1 MKPAYELSNIKLEQQ
16 SKTILDIEQLTI
28 NSDQCV
34 AVLGENGA
42 GKTSLINLLAFTS
55 HPSYGSIKFFSE
67 KLKSKPSP
75 VQRRR
80 IGLVHQQPY
89 LLPGTVADN
98 IQLALSLQGI
108 AKSRISI
115 LTQHALEKVNLI
127 DLADQP
133 AHTLSGGELKRVAIA
148 RAIAYQPDILLLDEP
163 FSHLDQRHIHQ
174 LEESI
179 NHFALQAGKTVIFST
194 HDRFQAQALA
204 NSTINLVAGKITT
217 APLLNL
223 YHGKLEHP
231 FFNTGQIMIHVT
243 SEHTHARHLA
253 VDPREIIVSPQPL
266 QSSMRNNF
274 SGRLTLIAEEAN
286 TICLAIECGE
296 RFHVIISRE
305 ALASLNLSLGDTVWL
320 SFKSTAVTVF

>member
-1 MKPAYELSNIKLEQQ
+1 MKPAYQLSNIKLEQQ
-16 SKTILDIEQLTI
+16 SKTIVDIEQLTI

-42 GKTSLINLLAFTS
+42 GKTSLIHILALITKPS
-55 HPSYGSIKFFSE
+55 HGLINVFGDIIQS
-67 KLKSKPSP
+67 KLSP

-98 IQLALSLQGI
+98 IRLALTLQGI
-108 AKSRISI
+108 AKSDIAV
-115 LTQHALEKVNLI
+115 LTQQALEHVDLI
-127 DLADQP
+127 DLADQA

-179 NHFALQAGKTVIFST
+179 NHFAEQAGKTVIFST

-204 NSTINLVAGKITT
+204 DSTINLIAGKVT
-217 APLLNL
+217 ASPLLNL
-223 YHGKLEHP
+223 YHGKLEHS

-243 SEHTHARHLA
+243 SELTHGRHLA

-274 SGRLTLIAEEAN
+274 SGRLVLIAEEAN
-286 TICLAIECGE
+286 TIRLTIESE
-296 RFHVIISRE
+296 EVFHVTISPE
-305 ALASLNLSLGDTVWL
+305 ALTSLHLSLGDTVWL